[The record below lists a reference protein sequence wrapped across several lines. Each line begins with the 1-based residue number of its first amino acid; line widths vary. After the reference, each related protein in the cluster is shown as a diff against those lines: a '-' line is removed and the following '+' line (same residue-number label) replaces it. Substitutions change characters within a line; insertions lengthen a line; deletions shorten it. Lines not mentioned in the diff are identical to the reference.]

1 MRLFG
6 KAREA
11 PPVSE
16 NLQKMRVCMTNLE
29 KREEYLQ
36 QKYDQE
42 TVAARK
48 YARTNKRRAMHAVK
62 KRRTYAQQIDR
73 ISNARLTI
81 ETQIMHIEQA
91 AINIEAIQIM
101 SLGADT
107 MRHQQSN
114 M

>member
-48 YARTNKRRAMHAVK
+48 YARTNKRSPLLSFCFVFLSLVLNNPLNQGQCMLS
-62 KRRTYAQQIDR
+62 KREEHMLNRSIGLVMPD
-73 ISNARLTI
+73 
-81 ETQIMHIEQA
+81 
-91 AINIEAIQIM
+91 
-101 SLGADT
+101 
-107 MRHQQSN
+107 
-114 M
+114 